1 MRLRRCSIYSRFE
14 RKYIAR
20 LSKQYLRSR
29 EFFPRSASLISVG
42 PAFAMRPPSSQERQS
57 TEAVMTDVITG
68 TFQVAKSRVSWAS
81 TQVAMIAVGACL
93 LLTVLSYIMI
103 THLPLDPVELAGETI
118 WVRP

>member
-1 MRLRRCSIYSRFE
+1 MKLRRCSIYSRFE

-20 LSKQYLRSR
+20 LSKKYSRSR

-42 PAFAMRPPSSQERQS
+42 PAFATRPPSSQERQS
-57 TEAVMTDVITG
+57 TEAVVTDVITG

-81 TQVAMIAVGACL
+81 THVAMIAVGACL

-103 THLPLDPVELAGETI
+103 THLPLDPVELAGEAI
-118 WVRP
+118 WIHP